1 MFQFILKKLRRF
13 VLFTVAFSLS
23 FIFLIFVILY
33 INYNVSKQYVQ
44 PDTVHDYIMENK
56 EDEMFF
62 TKANRSF
69 LKENNLWA
77 ICIGGNGK
85 VIESCRKPSEI
96 PDAYKMTDVARFTRY
111 YLKDYPVMTYI
122 VGDDLLVI
130 GYPKGTLD
138 KLPFNY
144 YSAEQ
149 WLLNVDL
156 ALIFLLAYLFFL
168 YFMYRRERNNLFKK
182 LFPLQEALEDIYSA
196 DYTPLDETGPLK
208 EVSHAVNDAN
218 ARYVQL
224 NKSQS
229 QWIRGISH
237 DVRTPLSKLS
247 WGLNDLK
254 DESNKDVVAA
264 MEEEIMRISKTFQDL
279 NDTSRLQNL
288 GNERFTLQNP
298 APILRKIII
307 AHLNEVPER
316 NILFDNQLDDETKI
330 NMDSHLFSRMIDNV
344 IKNSLVYQSGDI
356 HVDCREEDDQLHIII
371 WDEGGGV
378 EKEVLDRLEQTDI
391 SSIYVHGMGLMI
403 SKQIC
408 QLHGG
413 KMVAENNN
421 GGFSIEF
428 ELPKTDHPSVE
439 GRWAHIDRDT
449 ES

>member
-13 VLFTVAFSLS
+13 VFFTLAFSLS

-33 INYNVSKQYVQ
+33 INYNVSKQYIK

-56 EDEMFF
+56 EDEIFF
-62 TKANRSF
+62 TTANRRF

-77 ICIGGNGK
+77 IRIEGKGK

-96 PDAYKMTDVARFTRY
+96 PEAYKMTDVARFTRY

-122 VGDDLLVI
+122 VGEDLLII

-156 ALIFLLAYLFFL
+156 ALIFLLGYLFYLF
-168 YFMYRRERNNLFKK
+168 FMYRRERNNLFKK
-182 LFPLQEALEDIYSA
+182 LYPLQKALDKIYA
-196 DYTPLDETGPLK
+196 DDYTPLEETGPLK
-208 EVSHAVNDAN
+208 EVSHAVNGAN

-254 DESNKDVVAA
+254 DDDNKDAVAA
-264 MEEEIMRISKTFQDL
+264 MEDEIMRISKTIQDL

-298 APILRKIII
+298 VPILRKIIV
-307 AHLNEVPER
+307 AHLNEEPER
-316 NILFDNQLDDETKI
+316 NILFDNQLREDIEI
-330 NMDSHLFSRMIDNV
+330 NMDTHLFSRMIDNV
-344 IKNSLVYQSGDI
+344 IKNSLAYQSGDI
-356 HVDCREEDDQLHIII
+356 HVD
-371 WDEGGGV
+371 
-378 EKEVLDRLEQTDI
+378 
-391 SSIYVHGMGLMI
+391 
-403 SKQIC
+403 
-408 QLHGG
+408 
-413 KMVAENNN
+413 
-421 GGFSIEF
+421 
-428 ELPKTDHPSVE
+428 
-439 GRWAHIDRDT
+439 
-449 ES
+449 

>member
-1 MFQFILKKLRRF
+1 MFQFILKKIRRF

-44 PDTVHDYIMENK
+44 PDSVHDYIMENK
-56 EDEMFF
+56 GDEFFF
-62 TKANRSF
+62 TTANRNF

-77 ICIGGNGK
+77 IRVGEQGK
-85 VIESCRKPSEI
+85 VIESCRTPSEI
-96 PDAYKMTDVARFTRY
+96 PETYKLIDVARFTRY

-156 ALIFLLAYLFFL
+156 ALIFLLGYLFFL
-168 YFMYRRERNNLFKK
+168 FYMYRRERNNLFKK
-182 LFPLQEALEDIYSA
+182 LFPLQEALEKIYSA
-196 DYTPLDETGPLK
+196 DYTPLEEAGPLK
-208 EVSHAVNDAN
+208 DVSRAVNDAN
-218 ARYVQL
+218 RRYEQL
-224 NKSQS
+224 SKSQS

-247 WGLNDLK
+247 WELNDLK
-254 DESNKDVVAA
+254 TEENKETIGA
-264 MEEEIMRISKTFQDL
+264 MEDELMRISKTVQDL

-288 GNERFTLQNP
+288 SAERFTQEY
-298 APILRKIII
+298 PIPVLRKILIRY
-307 AHLNEVPER
+307 LNEHPER
-316 NILFDNQLDDETKI
+316 NIAFENNIRESTTIK
-330 NMDSHLFSRMIDNV
+330 MDAHLFSRMIENI
-344 IKNSLVYQSGDI
+344 IKNSLTYQEGDM
-356 HVDCREEDDQLHIII
+356 VVRCRENNDLMYIEL
-371 WDEGGGV
+371 WDHGGGV
-378 EKEVLDRLEQTDI
+378 GEDILQRLATSDL
-391 SSIYVHGMGLMI
+391 STVNVHGMGLLI

-413 KMVAENNN
+413 KMKAVNSD
-421 GGFSIEF
+421 GGFRVEF
-428 ELPKTDHPSVE
+428 ILPK
-439 GRWAHIDRDT
+439 A
-449 ES
+449 

>member
-23 FIFLIFVILY
+23 FIFLIFLILY
-33 INYNVSKQYVQ
+33 INYNVSKQYVE
-44 PDTVHDYIMENK
+44 PDSVHDYIMENK
-56 EDEMFF
+56 EDGLFF
-62 TKANRSF
+62 TTANRKF

-77 ICIGGNGK
+77 IRVGEQGK
-85 VIESCRKPSEI
+85 VIESFQKPSEI
-96 PDAYKMTDVARFTRY
+96 PETYKLTDVARFTRY

-156 ALIFLLAYLFFL
+156 ALIFLLGYLFFL
-168 YFMYRRERNNLFKK
+168 FFMYRRERNNLFKK
-182 LFPLQEALEDIYSA
+182 LFPLQEALEEIYSA
-196 DYTPLDETGPLK
+196 HYTPLDETGPLK
-208 EVSHAVNDAN
+208 EVYHAVNDAN

-254 DESNKDVVAA
+254 TDENKEAVKALED
-264 MEEEIMRISKTFQDL
+264 EIMRISKTIQDL
-279 NDTSRLQNL
+279 NDTSRLQTL
-288 GNERFTLQNP
+288 SDERFILQNP
-298 APILRKIII
+298 APLLRKIIV
-307 AHLNEVPER
+307 AQMNEHEDR
-316 NILFDNQLDDETKI
+316 RILFDNQLSEDAKI

-344 IKNSLVYQSGDI
+344 ISNSIKYQPGDI
-356 HVDCREEDDQLHIII
+356 HVACRETEESIHITL
-371 WDEGGGV
+371 WDNGGGV
-378 EKEVLDRLEQTDI
+378 KKEVLDRLERSD
-391 SSIYVHGMGLMI
+391 SASVYVHGMGLLI

-408 QLHGG
+408 RLHGG
-413 KMVAENNN
+413 KMKACNIN
-421 GGFSIEF
+421 GGFNVAFI
-428 ELPKTDHPSVE
+428 LPRRH
-439 GRWAHIDRDT
+439 
-449 ES
+449 

>member
-33 INYNVSKQYVQ
+33 INYNVSKQYAQ
-44 PDTVHDYIMENK
+44 PDSVHDYIMENK
-56 EDEMFF
+56 GDEFFF
-62 TKANRSF
+62 TTANRNF

-77 ICIGGNGK
+77 IRIGASGK

-96 PDAYKMTDVARFTRY
+96 PEAYKMTDVARFTRY

-122 VGDDLLVI
+122 VGDELLVI

-156 ALIFLLAYLFFL
+156 ALIFLLGYLFFL
-168 YFMYRRERNNLFKK
+168 FFMYRRERNNLFKK

-254 DESNKDVVAA
+254 TDENKEAVKALED
-264 MEEEIMRISKTFQDL
+264 EIMRISKTIQDL
-279 NDTSRLQNL
+279 NDTSRLQ
-288 GNERFTLQNP
+288 TL
-298 APILRKIII
+298 
-307 AHLNEVPER
+307 
-316 NILFDNQLDDETKI
+316 
-330 NMDSHLFSRMIDNV
+330 S
-344 IKNSLVYQSGDI
+344 
-356 HVDCREEDDQLHIII
+356 
-371 WDEGGGV
+371 
-378 EKEVLDRLEQTDI
+378 
-391 SSIYVHGMGLMI
+391 
-403 SKQIC
+403 
-408 QLHGG
+408 
-413 KMVAENNN
+413 
-421 GGFSIEF
+421 
-428 ELPKTDHPSVE
+428 
-439 GRWAHIDRDT
+439 
-449 ES
+449 

>member
-13 VLFTVAFSLS
+13 VFFTVAFSLS

-33 INYNVSKQYVQ
+33 INYNVSKQYVE
-44 PDTVHDYIMENK
+44 PDTVHDYIVENK
-56 EDEMFF
+56 KDEMFF
-62 TKANRSF
+62 TTANRRF

-77 ICIGGNGK
+77 IRIGGNGK
-85 VIESCRKPSEI
+85 VMESCRKPSEI

-122 VGDDLLVI
+122 AGEDLLVI

-156 ALIFLLAYLFFL
+156 ALIFLLGYLFFL
-168 YFMYRRERNNLFKK
+168 FFMYRRERNNLFKK

-208 EVSHAVNDAN
+208 EVSRAVNDAN

-254 DESNKDVVAA
+254 DESNKDAVAA
-264 MEEEIMRISKTFQDL
+264 MEEEIMRISKTIQYL

-288 GNERFTLQNP
+288 SNERFTLQNP
-298 APILRKIII
+298 VPILRKIIV
-307 AHLNEVPER
+307 AHLNEEPGR
-316 NILFDNQLDDETKI
+316 NILFENQLREDIEI
-330 NMDSHLFSRMIDNV
+330 NMDAHLFSRMIDNV
-344 IKNSLVYQSGDI
+344 IKNSLSYQSGDI
-356 HVDCREEDDQLHIII
+356 HVDCKEEDDRVHIVI

-378 EKEVLDRLEQTDI
+378 EKEVLDRLAHTDI
-391 SSIYVHGMGLMI
+391 SSVYVHGMGLMI

-413 KMVAENNN
+413 TMIAENKN

-428 ELPKTDHPSVE
+428 ELPKTIHPSV
-439 GRWAHIDRDT
+439 
-449 ES
+449 

>member
-44 PDTVHDYIMENK
+44 PDSVHDYIMENK
-56 EDEMFF
+56 GDEFFF
-62 TKANRSF
+62 TTANRNF

-77 ICIGGNGK
+77 IRVGEQGK
-85 VIESCRKPSEI
+85 VIESCRTPSEI
-96 PDAYKMTDVARFTRY
+96 PETYKLIDVARFTRY

-156 ALIFLLAYLFFL
+156 ALIFLLGYLFFL
-168 YFMYRRERNNLFKK
+168 FYMYRRERNNLFKK
-182 LFPLQEALEDIYSA
+182 LFPLQEALEKIYSA
-196 DYTPLDETGPLK
+196 DYTPLEEAGPLK
-208 EVSHAVNDAN
+208 DVSRAVNDAN
-218 ARYVQL
+218 RRYEQL
-224 NKSQS
+224 SKSQS

-254 DESNKDVVAA
+254 TEENKETIGA
-264 MEEEIMRISKTFQDL
+264 MEDELMRISKTVQDL

-288 GNERFTLQNP
+288 SAERFTQEY
-298 APILRKIII
+298 PIPVLRKILIRY
-307 AHLNEVPER
+307 LNEHPER
-316 NILFDNQLDDETKI
+316 NIAFENNIRESTTIK
-330 NMDSHLFSRMIDNV
+330 MDAHLFSRMIENI
-344 IKNSLVYQSGDI
+344 IKNSLTYQEGDM
-356 HVDCREEDDQLHIII
+356 VVRCRENNDLMYIEL
-371 WDEGGGV
+371 WDHGGGV
-378 EKEVLDRLEQTDI
+378 GEDILQRLATSDL
-391 SSIYVHGMGLMI
+391 STVNVHGMGLLI

-413 KMVAENNN
+413 KMKAVNSD
-421 GGFSIEF
+421 GGFRVEF
-428 ELPKTDHPSVE
+428 ILPK
-439 GRWAHIDRDT
+439 A
-449 ES
+449 

>member
-13 VLFTVAFSLS
+13 VFFTVAFSLS
-23 FIFLIFVILY
+23 FILLIFLILY

-56 EDEMFF
+56 KDELFF
-62 TKANRSF
+62 TTANRNF

-77 ICIGGNGK
+77 IRIGEQGK

-96 PDAYKMTDVARFTRY
+96 PKAYKMTDVARFTRY

-156 ALIFLLAYLFFL
+156 ALIFLLGYLFFL
-168 YFMYRRERNNLFKK
+168 FFMYRRERNNLFKK
-182 LFPLQEALEDIYSA
+182 LFPLQEALEEIYSTH
-196 DYTPLDETGPLK
+196 YTPLDETGPLK

-224 NKSQS
+224 NQSQS

-247 WGLNDLK
+247 WGLKDLET
-254 DESNKDVVAA
+254 DENRDTVEAL
-264 MEEEIMRISKTFQDL
+264 EDEIVRISKTIQDL

-288 GNERFTLQNP
+288 SNERFTLQNP
-298 APILRKIII
+298 VPILRKIIV
-307 AHLNEVPER
+307 AHLNEQEDR
-316 NILFDNQLDDETKI
+316 NILFDNQLSEDAKI
-330 NMDSHLFSRMIDNV
+330 NMDSHLFHRMIDNV
-344 IKNSLVYQSGDI
+344 IRNSIMYQPEDI
-356 HVDCREEDDQLHIII
+356 HVALKEAEEGIYITV
-371 WDEGGGV
+371 WDNGGGV
-378 EKEVLDRLEQTDI
+378 KKKVLDRLEASDST
-391 SSIYVHGMGLMI
+391 SVSVHGMGLLI

-408 QLHGG
+408 SLHRGVMTAAN
-413 KMVAENNN
+413 KD
-421 GGFSIEF
+421 GGFRVDFSF
-428 ELPKTDHPSVE
+428 PKGAGE
-439 GRWAHIDRDT
+439 
-449 ES
+449 

>member
-13 VLFTVAFSLS
+13 FLFTVALFFVLV
-23 FIFLIFVILY
+23 FLILIILY
-33 INYNVSKQYVQ
+33 INYNMRKQYTTPSVAY
-44 PDTVHDYIMENK
+44 DYIMENK
-56 EDEMFF
+56 SDDLFF
-62 TKANRSF
+62 GEKNRRF
-69 LKENNLWA
+69 LEENGLWA
-77 ICIGGNGK
+77 IRIDEEGK
-85 VIESCRKPSEI
+85 VAESWRKPPEV
-96 PDAYKMTDVARFTRY
+96 PEYYKMTDVARFTRF
-111 YLKDYPVMTYI
+111 YLKDYPVLTYV
-122 VGDDLLVI
+122 VGDELLVF
-130 GYPKGTLD
+130 GYPKGSLD

-144 YSAEQ
+144 YSVEQ
-149 WLLNVDL
+149 LLLNVDL
-156 ALIFLLAYLFFL
+156 ALLFLFGYLVFVF
-168 YFMYRRERNNLFKK
+168 FMYRKERANLYKN
-182 LFPLQEALEDIYSA
+182 LNPLQEALDKIYA
-196 DYTPLDETGPLK
+196 DDYTPLEETGPLK

-264 MEEEIMRISKTFQDL
+264 MEEEIMRISKTIQDL

-298 APILRKIII
+298 APILRKIIV

-330 NMDSHLFSRMIDNV
+330 NMDAHLFSRMIDNV
-344 IKNSLVYQSGDI
+344 IKNSLAYQSGDI
-356 HVDCREEDDQLHIII
+356 HVDCEEEDDLVHIII

-391 SSIYVHGMGLMI
+391 SSVYVHGMGLMI

-428 ELPKTDHPSVE
+428 ELPKTDHPSV
-439 GRWAHIDRDT
+439 
-449 ES
+449 

>member
-13 VLFTVAFSLS
+13 VFFTLAFSLS

-33 INYNVSKQYVQ
+33 INYNVSKQYAE

-56 EDEMFF
+56 EDEQFF
-62 TKANRSF
+62 TTANRSF

-77 ICIGGNGK
+77 IRIGGGGK

-96 PDAYKMTDVARFTRY
+96 PETYKMTDVARFTRY

-122 VGDDLLVI
+122 VGEDLLVI
-130 GYPKGTLD
+130 GYPKGTMD

-144 YSAEQ
+144 YSVEQ

-156 ALIFLLAYLFFL
+156 ALIFLLGYLFFL
-168 YFMYRRERNNLFKK
+168 FFMYRRERNNLFKK
-182 LFPLQEALEDIYSA
+182 LSPLQEALDKIYA
-196 DYTPLDETGPLK
+196 DDFAPLDETGPLK

-254 DESNKDVVAA
+254 DESNKDVVEA
-264 MEEEIMRISKTFQDL
+264 MEEEIMRISKTIQDL

-298 APILRKIII
+298 APILRKIIV
-307 AHLNEVPER
+307 AHLNEEPER

-344 IKNSLVYQSGDI
+344 IKNSLGYQSGDI
-356 HVDCREEDDQLHIII
+356 HVDCREEDDLVHIII

-391 SSIYVHGMGLMI
+391 SSVYVHGMGLMI

-408 QLHGG
+408 QLQGG
-413 KMVAENNN
+413 KMVAENKND
-421 GGFSIEF
+421 GFSIEF
-428 ELPKTDHPSVE
+428 ELPKTIHPSV
-439 GRWAHIDRDT
+439 
-449 ES
+449 

>member
-13 VLFTVAFSLS
+13 VFFTVAFSLS

-56 EDEMFF
+56 EDEQFF
-62 TKANRSF
+62 TTANRSF

-85 VIESCRKPSEI
+85 VIESFRKPSEI

-156 ALIFLLAYLFFL
+156 ALIFLLGYLFFL
-168 YFMYRRERNNLFKK
+168 FFMYRRERNNLFKK

-254 DESNKDVVAA
+254 DESNKDAVAA
-264 MEEEIMRISKTFQDL
+264 MEEEIMRISKTIQDL

-298 APILRKIII
+298 APILRKIIV

-316 NILFDNQLDDETKI
+316 NILFDNELDEDTEI
-330 NMDSHLFSRMIDNV
+330 NMDAHLFSRMIDNV
-344 IKNSLVYQSGDI
+344 IINSLAYQSGDI
-356 HVDCREEDDQLHIII
+356 HVDCREEDDLVHIII

-378 EKEVLDRLEQTDI
+378 KKEVLDRLEQTDI
-391 SSIYVHGMGLMI
+391 SSVYVHGMGLMI

-413 KMVAENNN
+413 KMVAENKK

-428 ELPKTDHPSVE
+428 ELPKTDHPSV
-439 GRWAHIDRDT
+439 
-449 ES
+449 